1 MRLYLAGPMTGRH
14 RWNFD
19 AFEDATAALRA
30 RGYSVLSPAEMD
42 LAEGFDPDAPVAEFT
57 EEDGHAAMRR
67 DLQAIVSR
75 VNAVAVLPGWDD
87 SKGASLEVAVARSIG
102 LPVLTVEDLLAPR
115 HLPDLE
121 VYPV

>member
-1 MRLYLAGPMTGRH
+1 VRLYLAGPMTGRH

-19 AFEDATAALRA
+19 AFLDAARALRA

-42 LAEGFDPDAPVAEFT
+42 LAEGFDPDAPVEEWT
-57 EEDGHAAMRR
+57 ETATHAAMRR
-67 DLQAIVSR
+67 DLAAVVSR
-75 VNAVAVLPGWDD
+75 VNGVAVLPGWDD
-87 SKGASLEVAVARSIG
+87 SRGASLEVAVARAIG

-115 HLPDLE
+115 YLPDLE

>member
-19 AFEDATAALRA
+19 AFEDAAALLRN

-42 LAEGFDPDAPVAEFT
+42 LAEGFDPDAPAEEFT
-57 EEDGHAAMRR
+57 EADGQEAMRR
-67 DLQAIVSR
+67 DLAAIVTR

-87 SKGASLEVAVARSIG
+87 SRGASLEVAVARAIG

-115 HLPDLE
+115 ILPDLE